1 MNRTALLALLAALAL
16 PATASAQSPHTHEH
30 SFSGAESWAQV
41 FDDPRRDAWQK
52 PHEVITALALAP
64 DAAVADI
71 GAGTGYFAVRF
82 AHMVPRGR
90 VYAVDLEPDMVRYL
104 GERAKKA
111 GLANLTPVQGAAGD
125 PRLPRPVDLAILVDV
140 YHHVPDRIAY
150 FRTLARSLKPGGRLA
165 IIDFTMDSR
174 RGPPK
179 GARVLPEQVKK
190 ELAQA
195 GYALLA
201 EHGFLPDQYFLVF
214 GRAP

>member
-1 MNRTALLALLAALAL
+1 MSRTALLALLAVLAL

-30 SFSGAESWAQV
+30 SFSGAEGWAQV

-125 PRLPRPVDLAILVDV
+125 PRLPAPVDLAILVDV
-140 YHHVPDRIAY
+140 YTTSPTASPTSAPSRDRSSRAAGSQSSTSPWT
-150 FRTLARSLKPGGRLA
+150 RAAARRRVRASCR
-165 IIDFTMDSR
+165 SR
-174 RGPPK
+174 
-179 GARVLPEQVKK
+179 
-190 ELAQA
+190 
-195 GYALLA
+195 
-201 EHGFLPDQYFLVF
+201 
-214 GRAP
+214 